1 MTKKKKL
8 GRVYFRAS
16 YVVDLDD
23 QDMVDEAKE
32 CVFEDVCNAVKFD
45 EIADS
50 IVVGEPDPKLTEAE
64 IPEFLLEMK
73 RETSGLRSSSVEKPK
88 ED

>member
-1 MTKKKKL
+1 MAKPKRL

-16 YVVDLDD
+16 YVVDLDN

-45 EIADS
+45 EIGES
-50 IVVGEPDPKLTEAE
+50 IIVGEPDPKLTEAD
-64 IPEFLLEMK
+64 IPEFLTEMTGK
-73 RETSGLRSSSVEKPK
+73 GLRDSSVE
-88 ED
+88 EA